1 MPLSQ
6 GIWGVPFR
14 SLDTFYFGGP
24 GGPGSSQQDLVCSG
38 RAMLIYDAV
47 RKARKTI
54 DKEKIVKGHPR
65 RATPDRLQV

>member
-1 MPLSQ
+1 
-6 GIWGVPFR
+6 
-14 SLDTFYFGGP
+14 
-24 GGPGSSQQDLVCSG
+24 
-38 RAMLIYDAV
+38 MLIYDAV